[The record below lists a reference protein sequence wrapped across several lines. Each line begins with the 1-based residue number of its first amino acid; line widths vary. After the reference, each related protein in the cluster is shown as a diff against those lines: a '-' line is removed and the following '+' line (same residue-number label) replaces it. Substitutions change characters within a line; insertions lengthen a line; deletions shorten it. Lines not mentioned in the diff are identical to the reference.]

1 MTTLS
6 QNKLRFAPSPTG
18 YLHIGNARTLILNYI
33 FAKSLQG
40 DLILRI
46 DDTDKERS
54 EEKFYDS
61 IIEDMTWLNIDILD
75 IKRQSEKTDQYKKI
89 RDILIDKGKL
99 YPCFETDEEL
109 NKIRKLNLSRGLP
122 PIYNRASLSL
132 SSKEIEELKSLG
144 RKPYWRYRL
153 NHEDV
158 SWSDLIRGNQTIDCS
173 TFSDPVL
180 IRADGSFLYT
190 LPSVIDDI
198 DMKITHVLRGEDH
211 VSNTATQIQLFDE
224 LNAEIPSFGHH
235 SLMVH
240 KDGSRMSKR
249 TGSMSLRDIRDAGI
263 EAITL
268 VNYCARIGTSDAVEA
283 YQDTS
288 DLIKNYDLSKIS
300 RSPARYSYEEI
311 ELLNKKIL
319 QNKTFA
325 SVKTDLSKLGIN
337 DEIAEKFWNII
348 RSNINS
354 ISESQKWWDIINKD
368 IRCDLELEDSNF
380 FSIAYDS
387 LPQEPWDDTTWLSWT
402 GEVSKKT
409 SRKGRELYLP
419 LRLAITGENSG
430 PELASF
436 LLLLGR
442 GKVTERLE
450 FHIK

>member
-1 MTTLS
+1 MKQEIT
-6 QNKLRFAPSPTG
+6 RFAPSPTG
-18 YLHIGNARTLILNYI
+18 HLHLGGARTALFAWLHAKASNGKFLIR
-33 FAKSLQG
+33 FE
-40 DLILRI
+40 
-46 DDTDKERS
+46 DTDKERS
-54 EEKFYDS
+54 KDEYVKS
-61 IIEDMTWLNIDILD
+61 ILSSLLWLGIE
-75 IKRQSEKTDQYKKI
+75 
-89 RDILIDKGKL
+89 
-99 YPCFETDEEL
+99 PDE
-109 NKIRKLNLSRGLP
+109 P
-122 PIYNRASLSL
+122 PIFQ
-132 SSKEIEELKSLG
+132 SKKETIHQKAALQLLKSGLA
-144 RKPYWRYRL
+144 Y
-153 NHEDV
+153 
-158 SWSDLIRGNQTIDCS
+158 SCDCS
-173 TFSDPVL
+173 PEQLKSMREEQIKKQIQPKYDGFNRNNNLPHKQGNVIRFKMSQTGTTSFEDKILGSISVQNKELDDFIILRSDDSPTYNFC
-180 IRADGSFLYT
+180 AA
-190 LPSVIDDI
+190 IDDI

-368 IRCDLELEDSNF
+368 IRSDLELEDSNF

-402 GEVSKKT
+402 SEVSKKT